1 MHFPHTKVAV
11 DDERHTHT
19 TSSAQPSCE
28 GAPPSHWHFF
38 QALQLAL
45 SRVPAEAGG
54 ISLNLA
60 GMASWLAAITEL
72 HPALAPA
79 VAVGAWVFIAFSCS
93 ILAVVVLQAI
103 FHNAHVRAELN
114 KHNKCGSF
122 GALCMSC
129 TLCCSYLRHSPG
141 GMPAAYVVVLIASA
155 LQLIMLVWFLFLAN
169 RSRAPPVPYWFP
181 ATVGVAT
188 AAIAGSKVGMHSDL
202 QLFFF
207 ALAATLCLVEW
218 PWITMRLAFSDRITP
233 APSIFVHAAPVSI
246 VSIAYIEVFVAP
258 AQRDVGYSAI
268 ATCHFFF
275 ASSTAAA
282 LTTLIFAYR
291 RRSFL
296 RRFVLARKLAFVHQ
310 EWSAPTFPLVTTSTY
325 AALYVPPPPALCF
338 CNNLNMYASRIA
350 PLSSNEDAIAGAR
363 GWATALAVFTFTV
376 VAFIDI
382 MYLACGLPQWVCSGL
397 PPVPAPPPLAAT
409 FVGTVGDKHCC
420 KCWPP
425 CAGNVQPEDCVP
437 PHDAR

>member
-1 MHFPHTKVAV
+1 MYNGTLNRASHTMHSPHTKVAV
-11 DDERHTHT
+11 DKQRHPET
-19 TSSAQPSCE
+19 TNSASCE
-28 GAPPSHWHFF
+28 GASSSHWHFF

-60 GMASWLAAITEL
+60 GMASWLGAITEL
-72 HPALAPA
+72 HPSLAPA
-79 VAVGAWVFIAFSCS
+79 VAVAAWVFIGFSCS
-93 ILAVVVLQAI
+93 ILAVVFLQAI
-103 FHNAHVRAELN
+103 FHNSYVRGELN

-129 TLCCSYLRHSPG
+129 TLCCSHLRHSPG
-141 GMPAAYVVVLIASA
+141 GTHAAYVVVHIASA
-155 LQLIMLVWFLFLAN
+155 LQLIMLVWFLILAS
-169 RSRAPPVPYWFP
+169 RSHVPPVPYWFP

-207 ALAATLCLVEW
+207 GLAAALCLVEW
-218 PWITMRLAFSDRITP
+218 PWITMRLAFSDSIAP

-246 VSIAYIEVFVAP
+246 VSIAYMEVFVTP
-258 AQRDVGYSAI
+258 TQGDVSDSAI
-268 ATCHFFF
+268 AACHFFF

-296 RRFVLARKLAFVHQ
+296 RRFVLSRKLAFVHQ
-310 EWSAPTFPLVTTSTY
+310 EWAALTFPLVATSTY
-325 AALYVPPPPALCF
+325 AIL
-338 CNNLNMYASRIA
+338 YASRIA
-350 PLSSNEDAIAGAR
+350 PLSSNDDAVAGVR
-363 GWATALAVFTFTV
+363 GWATALGVFTFTIV
-376 VAFIDI
+376 GCIDV
-382 MYLACGLPQWVCSGL
+382 MYFACGFPQWVCRGL
-397 PPVPAPPPLAAT
+397 PLVPAPPPVAAT
-409 FVGTVGDKHCC
+409 AVGTVGDKHCC

-425 CAGNVQPEDCVP
+425 CAGNVQPEDCIP
-437 PHDAR
+437 PHEAR

>member
-1 MHFPHTKVAV
+1 
-11 DDERHTHT
+11 
-19 TSSAQPSCE
+19 
-28 GAPPSHWHFF
+28 
-38 QALQLAL
+38 
-45 SRVPAEAGG
+45 
-54 ISLNLA
+54 
-60 GMASWLAAITEL
+60 
-72 HPALAPA
+72 
-79 VAVGAWVFIAFSCS
+79 
-93 ILAVVVLQAI
+93 
-103 FHNAHVRAELN
+103 
-114 KHNKCGSF
+114 
-122 GALCMSC
+122 
-129 TLCCSYLRHSPG
+129 
-141 GMPAAYVVVLIASA
+141 MPAAYVVVLIASA

-169 RSRAPPVPYWFP
+169 RSRTPPVPYWFP

-188 AAIAGSKVGMHSDL
+188 AAIAGSKVGMHSNL

-207 ALAATLCLVEW
+207 ALAAALCLVEW